1 MLGER
6 LRMLAGSRD
15 VVVLGLPRGGIP
27 VAAAVAEALHAPL
40 DVLPVRKLGLPGHEE
55 FAMGAIAPG
64 GVRVLDEGTVARFGV
79 PPEAVVR
86 VVEDE
91 TRELARRERAY
102 RGERAPTDLRGR
114 TVVLVDDGLA
124 TGATMRAAL
133 RSVRAAGPAR
143 VIVAVPVAPAEA
155 VAQVRREADEIVCLE
170 MPDPFLA
177 VGAWYDDF
185 AQVSDEEVRA
195 VLEEPPAVPRRG
207 SGAE

>member
-155 VAQVRREADEIVCLE
+155 VAQLRREADEIVCLE